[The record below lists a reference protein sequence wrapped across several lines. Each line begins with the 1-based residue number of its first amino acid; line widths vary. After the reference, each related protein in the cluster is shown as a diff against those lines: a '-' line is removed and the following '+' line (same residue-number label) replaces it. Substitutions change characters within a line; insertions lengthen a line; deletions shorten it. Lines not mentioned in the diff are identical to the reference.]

1 MEKPTMIEC
10 SIFYDDWLPLP
21 KAEFNVLA
29 MVAEQGGTYAGNLS
43 DMCRYLSVTPQSR
56 NRNQLR
62 SAIESLTSKGFL
74 SCDTRGRTYHLK
86 VIPKETEVKL
96 PRLWVQSVIQHDF
109 SSESVSFAAVL
120 KVFAWI
126 MQNRIKVVT
135 NAMIAT
141 ELGISESAVC
151 SAKNVLLNEYENIA
165 RKKVSQKWGD
175 SFRSVGQELAAN
187 AWWTEI

>member
-1 MEKPTMIEC
+1 MIEY

-29 MVAEQGGTYAGNLS
+29 MVAEQGGIYAGNLS

-74 SCDTRGRTYHLK
+74 SCDTRGRTHHLK

-96 PRLWVQSVIQHDF
+96 PKIWVQSVIQHDY
-109 SSESVSFAAVL
+109 SSESVAFAPVL
-120 KVFAWI
+120 KVFLWI
-126 MQNRIKVVT
+126 LQNRMKVVT
-135 NAMIAT
+135 NAMIAA
-141 ELGISESAVC
+141 ELDISESTVC
-151 SAKNVLLNEYENIA
+151 SAKNVLQYEYENISK
-165 RKKVSQKWGD
+165 RKISQKWGD
-175 SFRSVGQELAAN
+175 GFRSLGQELAAS
-187 AWWTEI
+187 AFWKDI

>member
-1 MEKPTMIEC
+1 MLEYI
-10 SIFYDDWLPLP
+10 IFYDDWLPLP

-43 DMCRYLSVTPQSR
+43 DMCRYLTVTPQTR
-56 NRNQLR
+56 NREQLR

-86 VIPKETEVKL
+86 VIPKETEVRL
-96 PRLWVQSVIQHDF
+96 PRLWVQSVIRHDY
-109 SSESVSFAAVL
+109 SSEKVAFAQVL
-120 KVFAWI
+120 KVFMWI
-126 MQNRIKVVT
+126 TQNRMKVVT
-135 NAMIAT
+135 NAIIAA

-175 SFRSVGQELAAN
+175 GFRSVGQELAAN